1 MNTMAPIRREVV
13 VAAPPQRAFDLFTA
27 SVGQWWPMATH
38 SVFGAGATV
47 AFENGRLVERRGEE
61 EAEWGTVLAWEPPHL
76 LRMTWHP
83 GNPVEEATDLTV
95 RFVPHEAGTRVE
107 LEHTGWERH
116 ARGEEAAR
124 GYGDGWPV
132 VLCGFSAFVEP
143 AQLRG

>member
-83 GNPVEEATDLTV
+83 RQPG
-95 RFVPHEAGTRVE
+95 
-107 LEHTGWERH
+107 
-116 ARGEEAAR
+116 RGGHR
-124 GYGDGWPV
+124 PDGP
-132 VLCGFSAFVEP
+132 
-143 AQLRG
+143 LRAS